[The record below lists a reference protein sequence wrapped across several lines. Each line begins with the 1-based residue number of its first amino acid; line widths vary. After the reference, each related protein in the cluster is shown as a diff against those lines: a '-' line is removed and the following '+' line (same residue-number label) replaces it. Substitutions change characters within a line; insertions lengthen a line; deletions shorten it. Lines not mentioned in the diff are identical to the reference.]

1 MNKKFSTLVAAILA
15 AGAWTTLDAKV
26 VGLTQPVAG
35 SYFIGTEIAS
45 GGLGLNGLLG
55 ANGQTSDDTEIDGS
69 ETQWVLEDADEA
81 GVYYLKVNVGGTDS
95 YLTLS
100 NTGSSV
106 ACALTE
112 VGAISAPITK
122 AEFTLNNGNLKLA
135 NKDDFGSNDGVKA
148 LTDPCLKLNAAS
160 LPEVVAQ
167 AGSPSTIVFGVYG
180 ADDVFPG
187 LGEVTVDKDGK
198 VNNLNIFLEKAK
210 EGTVTASFYLQDTNN
225 KYLYVDGDAVKTAEK
240 AEATAAYSWKLDASG
255 KLVSVAKE
263 RAKATAKFLSFEAGQ
278 PGAAGTWKL
287 ADAGV
292 KATVDEATLKVNDGV
307 IKTVSVSALAPV
319 AADKITAQV
328 NSDGG
333 QSLALQTSFS
343 KDEYYF
349 IAGAADKA
357 WKGNDD
363 GTVTVDDPSSSIAYD
378 DAAKNGTDA
387 LDAYLWKI
395 VDTSANGLTRY
406 QFKNKKTGLV
416 ADLNGVIDF
425 IASNAYNGGMLLA
438 KEKGQYLNED
448 LGVAGNDDAV
458 SFGIYKSPKVTMSA
472 AALNALLGEGFGMT
486 ISQDDAEIEGM
497 DAFNGKLKAEK
508 VSAGKYR
515 LLNGDKYVALKN
527 GANDWDIENVG
538 DQGRGDKF
546 YLIDKDLQSEDAD
559 EWKNYLTEFT
569 FTRYAGVDAKVVD
582 KASVSDGTTT
592 KELFVMKLGED
603 KYVLTATKGAIATDE
618 KYPTIVLELSNI
630 VNVSVE
636 GMLGKYWNIDFALT
650 AKEVTEKGE
659 DYAKDNRYKV
669 GGALAMLDGDAE
681 FVPASSVRDTFP
693 EAQWFIAPVADA
705 ENSLT
710 QFSLMNR
717 ESGEVITDIIL
728 RKYINEAGAI
738 VPNEYIVEGVDDNMP
753 LTKGDKLKFSEWEAT
768 EFDGYLSGLTANYL
782 RNNKFYMGQKHAI
795 AGNNNVYFA
804 ENHGDSH
811 KLGVV
816 TDKEGAAVLWNIEFA
831 ETTKDNNI
839 IPDTLKIERHFAKV
853 NEDGTGLVA
862 AAGKDDKKA
871 VLNILKYQFKNRS
884 NNEYIGYRAS
894 GFDFY
899 VLGKEDTKNG
909 YTKAQGEDFAL
920 KMQPDGTYNIIQ
932 LGETT
937 VEDYSYANSS
947 KVRVANSEV
956 DGFGEL
962 INMGMYETDD
972 NSIMVI
978 EKYEAPE
985 YHKITNHVWGD
996 TITLA
1001 RADNKDEMV
1010 YEQFSKD
1017 ATTIVKDTTSF
1028 LNIEN
1033 INDPKFSKMNA
1044 AIFADTAYIDRGEGL
1059 DANTCYQYLLAVR
1072 QSYGYH
1078 KENCNNPSHPATE
1091 SNQIDT
1097 VYGDF
1102 LVNLIDTAN
1111 VWGSNNIHVNP
1122 YIDRNE
1128 AGEDYAKLSF
1138 VSGFHTNDTLYIV
1151 KADNDTIK
1159 LGMDTP
1165 DFNVAKFAFRYVD
1178 ESATTFKIQTQ
1189 WKRYLGGNGH
1199 YKTAADFAEHY
1210 AETPAD
1216 LSNDG
1221 YLKWIN
1227 GSLVVVDDFDKG
1239 DVFTIS
1245 EGVDQKPVA
1254 NESIDATSEV
1264 SVVATNGA
1272 VVVKGAEGKNVVITN
1287 VLGQQVANTVASS
1300 NEVTISAPA
1309 GIVVVAVEG
1318 EAAIKAIVK

>member
-35 SYFIGTEIAS
+35 SYFIGTEVTAD
-45 GGLGLNGLLG
+45 GLGLKGLLG
-55 ANGQTSDDTEIDGS
+55 ADAQTSDDPEIDGS
-69 ETQWVLEDADEA
+69 ETQWVLEGTGDAS
-81 GVYYLKVNVGGTDS
+81 GYYLKVNDGVDK
-95 YLTLS
+95 YLTLK
-100 NTGSSV
+100 NAADGTAV
-106 ACALTE
+106 CALTE
-112 VGAISAPITK
+112 TSGISTTVIK
-122 AEFTLNNGNLKLA
+122 AKFTWDAAAKKLKLA
-135 NKDDFGSNDGVKA
+135 NKSDFGTNDVVKGIS
-148 LTDPCLKLNAAS
+148 DPYINFTSAAAPTVVDGAVS
-160 LPEVVAQ
+160 AGEV
-167 AGSPSTIVFGVYG
+167 VFGVYG

-187 LGEVTVDKDGK
+187 LGDVTVDKDGK
-198 VNNLNIFLEKAK
+198 VNNLNVFLQNAADA
-210 EGTVTASFYLQDTNN
+210 TASFYLQDDGN

-240 AEATAAYSWKLDASG
+240 AEATAAYSWKLDENG

-263 RAKATAKFLSFEAGQ
+263 RAEATAKFLNFEVGQ
-278 PGAAGTWKL
+278 SGAAGTWKL

-292 KATVDEATLKVNDGV
+292 VATTDGATLEVGDGE
-307 IKTVSVSALAPV
+307 IATVSVSALASV
-319 AADKITAQV
+319 ATDVIEAEV
-328 NSDGG
+328 NGTG
-333 QSLALQTSFS
+333 QDLALQTSFS

-349 IAGAADKA
+349 IAGAAGKA
-357 WKGNDD
+357 WKGEDN
-363 GTVTVDDPSSSIAYD
+363 GTVTVDDPSIAYD
-378 DAAKNGTDA
+378 DAAEHGTDA

-395 VDTSANGLTRY
+395 VDTSSANGLTRY

-425 IASNAYNGGMLLA
+425 IASNAYNEGMLLA

-448 LGVAGNDDAV
+448 LGVTGNGAAA

-497 DAFNGKLKAEK
+497 DAFNGKLKAE
-508 VSAGKYR
+508 ATTYGYR

-527 GANDWDIENVG
+527 ANEWEVGNTGALA
-538 DQGRGDKF
+538 RGDKF
-546 YLIDKDLQSEDAD
+546 HLIDQDLQDEE
-559 EWKNYLTEFT
+559 EWKNYSTVFS
-569 FTRYAGVDAKVVD
+569 FSRYAGVDAKVVD
-582 KASVSDGTTT
+582 IASVSNDDASLV
-592 KELFVMKLGED
+592 KNIFVMKLDGD
-603 KYVLTATKGAIATDE
+603 KYILTATKAPIATDE

-650 AKEVTEKGE
+650 AKEVTEKGSP
-659 DYAKDNRYKV
+659 YAGANRYKV
-669 GGALAMLDGDAE
+669 GGALAMLNGKAE

-693 EAQWFIAPVADA
+693 EAQWFIAQVADK

-738 VPNEYIVEGVDDNMP
+738 VPNEYIVEAVDANMP
-753 LTKGDKLKFSEWEAT
+753 LAKGDKLKFSEWEAT

-816 TDKEGAAVLWNIEFA
+816 TDKEGKAVLWNIEFA
-831 ETTKDNNI
+831 ETTDEDDNI

-909 YTKAQGEDFAL
+909 YIKAEGEDFAL
-920 KMQPDGTYNIIQ
+920 KMQPDGTYNIVQ
-932 LGETT
+932 LGNTAAEG
-937 VEDYSYANSS
+937 YSYANSS

-1128 AGEDYAKLSF
+1128 AGEDCAKLSF

-1189 WKRYLGGNGH
+1189 WKEYLGGTGH
-1199 YKTAADFAEHY
+1199 YKTAADFAEYY
-1210 AETPAD
+1210 AETPEA

-1227 GSLVVVDDFDKG
+1227 GSLVVVKGFDKG

-1318 EAAIKAIVK
+1318 EAAVKAIVK